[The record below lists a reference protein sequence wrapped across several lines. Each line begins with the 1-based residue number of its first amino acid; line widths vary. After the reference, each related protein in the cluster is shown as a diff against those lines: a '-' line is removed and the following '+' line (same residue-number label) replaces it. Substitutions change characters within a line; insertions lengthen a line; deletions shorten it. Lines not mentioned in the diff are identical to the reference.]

1 MFIYALTCCLK
12 ERVMEEM
19 SGEVQVCSAYH
30 KPGQVGS
37 MVEPVCH
44 LHSNNVV
51 SFCRWK
57 KRYILLAKT
66 RITASLGIK
75 LYCTITWYS
84 LPLSWDDLIWASPH
98 QTVPNTDFCFCVAR
112 LHSLLLKE
120 NFFFQM
126 ICIDVKVI

>member
-1 MFIYALTCCLK
+1 
-12 ERVMEEM
+12 MEEM

-57 KRYILLAKT
+57 KT
-66 RITASLGIK
+66 
-75 LYCTITWYS
+75 
-84 LPLSWDDLIWASPH
+84 
-98 QTVPNTDFCFCVAR
+98 
-112 LHSLLLKE
+112 LHFACQ
-120 NFFFQM
+120 NQNH
-126 ICIDVKVI
+126 C